1 MKASEEDNV
10 VRALGRQL
18 YILTTRKGEVLLLNF
33 KGPREIAQGQDQSE
47 ASETPRVNSLRRL
60 LVSRPGKGL
69 PWACSIIKVRASKFR
84 L

>member
-1 MKASEEDNV
+1 M
-10 VRALGRQL
+10 
-18 YILTTRKGEVLLLNF
+18 LLNF

-69 PWACSIIKVRASKFR
+69 PWACSIIKVRASKFK